1 MVSTL
6 LGEMLTFFSSLLPF
20 VVVVTGGQFLQDWSI
35 DTQTSD
41 MASSGPVLKNGIPNT
56 SGLALATADGSS
68 EFAQPPPNRGD
79 VVSSD
84 GIVVQ
89 GGSGCSS
96 NTITH
101 PRRIR
106 ARDEMKCPTNLFRP
120 NGEEEKERNLL
131 HFTPDAQENGGGQNT
146 GGSGDPERRLAIPP
160 EDSKLPYLFIPE
172 EDRPKENLELCP
184 EATYPVPVCGNPRD
198 TYVSSYLYPNQ
209 LIIDPCYRC
218 MSPFHFFHFSG
229 SEDFY
234 LFDPIWFFL
243 NFFKFSQHDN
253 GVLMLKDIFLR
264 EDIVLVGCLSI
275 EGGRTGYCCK
285 RAEVAYGYVCAFLP
299 KLPPSEIITRSSAI

>member
-1 MVSTL
+1 
-6 LGEMLTFFSSLLPF
+6 MLTFFSSLLPF
-20 VVVVTGGQFLQDWSI
+20 VLVVTGGQFLHDWSI

-56 SGLALATADGSS
+56 SGLALATADGGS

-106 ARDEMKCPTNLFRP
+106 ARDEMKCPTNLLRP

-131 HFTPDAQENGGGQNT
+131 HVTPNAQENRGGQTN
-146 GGSGDPERRLAIPP
+146 GGSGDPESRLAIPP

-184 EATYPVPVCGNPRD
+184 EATYPVPVCGNPSD
-198 TYVSSYLYPNQ
+198 TYISSYLYPNQ

-218 MSPFHFFHFSG
+218 MSPFHFLVLRVLFSLIPF
-229 SEDFY
+229 S
-234 LFDPIWFFL
+234 FFI
-243 NFFKFSQHDN
+243 FIYFSQHDI
-253 GVLMLKDIFLR
+253 GGLILKDIFLR
-264 EDIVLVGCLSI
+264 EDIVFVGCISI

-285 RAEVAYGYVCAFLP
+285 RAEVAYAYVCAFLP
-299 KLPPSEIITRSSAI
+299 KLPPSDIITRSSAI